1 MGAEGVLRGCLGVTV
16 AGGLGGTV
24 SWGVEGVDGV
34 DGKEGV
40 VGAERDGEVPL
51 TASKAIE

>member
-1 MGAEGVLRGCLGVTV
+1 M

-24 SWGVEGVDGV
+24 SWGVEGV